1 MLFSSISFLYYFLPV
16 LIILYYIMPFKLK
29 NIILLTFSIIFYAV
43 GEPKYIGLLLASILL
58 NYIFCR
64 FIEKSKIFFIMA
76 LLTSLIP
83 LFYYKYFDF
92 FIMNIEGIVL
102 PVGISFYTFQMLSY
116 IIDVYK
122 KEVKV
127 QKNFFDLATYILF
140 FPQLVAG
147 PIIRYTDIER
157 SLKCRIHSLDKFKV
171 GLSRFFIGLSKKVI
185 LANSLGEICLA
196 FNVMQDK
203 TILIYW
209 IYAVAFS
216 LQIYFDFSGYS
227 DMTIGLAK
235 LFGFEFNENFNY
247 PYISKSVSEFWRRWH
262 ISLGT
267 WFRDYIYIPMG
278 GNRVSKKRY
287 IYDISYNNRIYY
299 IWFWEYGGN
308 IW

>member
-157 SLKCRIHSLDKFKV
+157 SLKYRIHSLDKFKV

-299 IWFWEYGGN
+299 I
-308 IW
+308 

>member
-1 MLFSSISFLYYFLPV
+1 
-16 LIILYYIMPFKLK
+16 MPFKLK

-157 SLKCRIHSLDKFKV
+157 SLKYRIHSLDKFKV

-299 IWFWEYGGN
+299 I
-308 IW
+308 